1 MMKKFIKYAV
11 GIIIPLAAGG
21 VSALLTSGQMQAFE
35 EISKPAFSPPAFL
48 FPIAWSILYVLM
60 GISSVMIYE
69 SGSPEKRKALTVY
82 GIQLAV
88 NFFWSIF
95 FFGFGLYF
103 FSFLWLILL
112 WILVLYMIILF
123 AKIKSSA
130 AYLNYP
136 YLLWLTFAGYLSC
149 GVWLLNK

>member
-1 MMKKFIKYAV
+1 MKKFIKYAV
-11 GIIIPLAAGG
+11 GIIIPPAAGG
-21 VSALLTSGQMQAFE
+21 LSALLTSGQMQAFE

-48 FPIAWSILYVLM
+48 FPVAWSILYVLM
-60 GISSVMIYE
+60 GISSVIVCE
-69 SGSPEKRKALTVY
+69 SRSPIKRKALAVY

-112 WILVLYMIILF
+112 WILALYMIILF
-123 AKIKSSA
+123 SKIKPAA

-136 YLLWLTFAGYLSC
+136 YLLWLTFAGYLNF
-149 GVWLLNK
+149 GVWLLNR

>member
-1 MMKKFIKYAV
+1 MKKFIKYAV

-21 VSALLTSGQMQAFE
+21 VSALLTSGQ
-35 EISKPAFSPPAFL
+35 KPAFSPPAFL

-82 GIQLAV
+82 GIQLIV

-123 AKIKSSA
+123 AKIKPSA

>member
-1 MMKKFIKYAV
+1 
-11 GIIIPLAAGG
+11 
-21 VSALLTSGQMQAFE
+21 
-35 EISKPAFSPPAFL
+35 
-48 FPIAWSILYVLM
+48 
-60 GISSVMIYE
+60 MIYE

-82 GIQLAV
+82 GIQLIV

-123 AKIKSSA
+123 AKIKPSA

-136 YLLWLTFAGYLSC
+136 YLLWLSFAGYLSC

>member
-1 MMKKFIKYAV
+1 MKKFIKYAV

-82 GIQLAV
+82 GIQLIV
-88 NFFWSIF
+88 NFCWSIF

-123 AKIKSSA
+123 AKIKPSA

>member
-48 FPIAWSILYVLM
+48 FPIAWSILYVFM
-60 GISSVMIYE
+60 GISSIMIYE

-82 GIQLAV
+82 GIQLIV

-123 AKIKSSA
+123 AKIKPSA

-149 GVWLLNK
+149 GVWLLNR

>member
-82 GIQLAV
+82 GIQLIV
-88 NFFWSIF
+88 NFFCSIF

-123 AKIKSSA
+123 AKIKPSA

-136 YLLWLTFAGYLSC
+136 YLLWLSFAGYLSC
-149 GVWLLNK
+149 GVWLLNR

>member
-21 VSALLTSGQMQAFE
+21 LSALLTSGQMQTFE
-35 EISKPAFSPPAFL
+35 EVSKPAFSPPAFL
-48 FPIAWSILYVLM
+48 FPVAWSILYVLM
-60 GISSVMIYE
+60 GISSVIIYE
-69 SGSPEKRKALTVY
+69 SGSPDKRKALTVY

-123 AKIKSSA
+123 AKIKPSA

-149 GVWLLNK
+149 GVWLLNR